1 MLFLSR
7 SFFIDGRGIVR
18 ASAPIITV
26 PIISDQI
33 LPVHGVLL
41 LNLRSDAPP
50 HRPLDGV
57 VLAVLD
63 PEVGRVGQRLRHRVG
78 GEQDLTGIERPAA
91 VGEVRGA
98 ALLVLVLL
106 AAVLVMMM
114 RRWWW
119 THVVAGHVI
128 GLGMLHVG
136 VRQHRLPLRTA
147 AEAEPVARPSGR
159 CRYRL
164 RLASY

>member
-1 MLFLSR
+1 MLTAK
-7 SFFIDGRGIVR
+7 
-18 ASAPIITV
+18 ASL
-26 PIISDQI
+26 Q
-33 LPVHGVLL
+33 
-41 LNLRSDAPP
+41 PP
-50 HRPLDGV
+50 SN
-57 VLAVLD
+57 
-63 PEVGRVGQRLRHRVG
+63 EV
-78 GEQDLTGIERPAA
+78 
-91 VGEVRGA
+91 A
-98 ALLVLVLL
+98 ALTRHDFSKNEE
-106 AAVLVMMM
+106 VMMM